1 MTMIRTAGLLTGAAT
16 LSFSGFAVAAD
27 IDNASVDAL
36 RAELNDLRAQ
46 NDALEAR
53 VDAQDEEWLNDSRAA
68 EVRGIVQD
76 VLADSQT
83 RTSLQDNSMSA
94 GYKAGK
100 GFFLSNQDG
109 SFTMRIKGQVQ
120 VRWVMNY
127 NKQDQVNA
135 NRTVGGVAAPQDNSP
150 KTNWGFQ
157 VRRAK
162 IKFQGNVVDPTW
174 QYQVNG
180 AFDSGNG
187 GFQFEEVMIT
197 KDMENGFSLTFGQFK
212 TPFTREELVSSS
224 EQLAVER
231 SVVNEF
237 FNADRMLGIDAMYKT
252 DNWSAEVAYGN
263 GFGTQIY
270 PGEAQRNTNVFTS
283 PTRWSF
289 AGRFQYKIS
298 GDWSD
303 FDSFTSAPGDDQAIM
318 IGVAAIGQQYNNNAN
333 QINNLNGTNTPL
345 NSLLFATG
353 IGDLNGSTV
362 YGLTADAS
370 MKFGG
375 LSIFGA
381 LTWMHYDVSGRL
393 DPALVADNGFS
404 ASSVNPWGFVV
415 QAGYSFTEQWEVFGR
430 YGYANSNTADID
442 VTNGGVTT
450 RINTPA
456 AEISLITVGVNYFIN
471 SNVKFTADWGINLN
485 SDLFLFSDSA
495 SSTGWDDSASSDQWV
510 LRAQLQLLF

>member
-16 LSFSGFAVAAD
+16 LSFSAFAGAAD

-36 RAELNDLRAQ
+36 RAELNELRAQ

-53 VDAQDEEWLNDSRAA
+53 VDAQDKEWLNESRAA

-83 RTSLQDNSMSA
+83 RTSLQDNGMMA
-94 GYKAGK
+94 GYKSGK

-127 NKQDQVNA
+127 NKADF
-135 NRTVGGVAAPQDNSP
+135 GLAAGTDNSP

-157 VRRAK
+157 IRRAK
-162 IKFQGNVVDPTW
+162 VKFQGNVVDPTW

-180 AFDSGNG
+180 AFNGNG
-187 GFQFEEVMIT
+187 AFTFEEVMIT
-197 KDMENGFSLTFGQFK
+197 KDMENGFSVTAGQFK

-231 SVVNEF
+231 SLVNEF
-237 FNADRMLGIDAMYKT
+237 FNADRMVGLDVMYKT

-263 GFGTQIY
+263 GFGTAIAGSQS
-270 PGEAQRNTNVFTS
+270 ARSTNWGDS

-303 FDSFTSAPGDDQAIM
+303 FDSFTSKPGDDQAIM
-318 IGVAAIGQQYNNNAN
+318 IGVAAVGQQYNNNE
-333 QINNLNGTNTPL
+333 NLNNTLYILGGLLPVGVNTNL
-345 NSLLFATG
+345 
-353 IGDLNGSTV
+353 DGSTV
-362 YGLTADAS
+362 YGLTADVSA
-370 MKFGG
+370 KFGG
-375 LSIFGA
+375 LSLFGA
-381 LTWMHYDVSGRL
+381 VTWQHYDLNGRVNGQAFSL
-393 DPALVADNGFS
+393 DTT
-404 ASSVNPWGFVV
+404 NPWGFVL
-415 QAGYSFTEQWEVFGR
+415 QGGYSLTDQWEVFGR
-430 YGYANSNTADID
+430 YEYSSSDTGSFSGAIAGGLIP
-442 VTNGGVTT
+442 VTVQG
-450 RINTPA
+450 PDA
-456 AEISLITVGVNYFIN
+456 QISMITLGVNYFIN
-471 SNVKFTADWGINLN
+471 SNVKFTADWGINFHD
-485 SDLFLFSDSA
+485 DLTGFEQPVA
-495 SSTGWDDSASSDQWV
+495 TGWDDSRDSDQWV